1 MNSPL
6 KFPRRVR
13 IHGGECGAVARALHH
28 EAQKVALTQN
38 EQMFSSDVKG
48 LMRQADR
55 KKSLRSTLIERKQM
69 STKTSI
75 KRVALVA
82 VSALGFGLLSVA
94 PSSGAAITGS
104 ASIGPVRVSMTGAT
118 QDAVSAAAV
127 TITQTGAATNA
138 VAAAASGTRLLN
150 TIALTTA
157 PSAAAVL
164 VIAQANVVDGAS
176 ASLAVTASNTG
187 STGGVTLAQSQTL
200 TSAATADVITTAAA
214 IAGITFKANVAGTYS
229 GTITTAQ
236 VGNGNT
242 LVTPFT
248 FTTTGA
254 PTSFTFTSDLAST
267 AVSGAISATVTLKD
281 ANGAT
286 TQGSTVD
293 TFKLTASTVDSAG
306 AATTA
311 GTFASSGDITAADL
325 VDGTQSLVY
334 TNSVTASSTSTLT
347 ATPQGTLGTLGAKT
361 LTVTTVAASTFATAV
376 ATVDLSTTNVV
387 AASGNVAAPSLT
399 AMNAYTMALSQTSF
413 TFKIAGLTP
422 NTSFSWDITD
432 AITLTVNGAAYTS
445 GTDTVAIASAT
456 GTYELAVVTTSP
468 AANDTVVLDINT
480 VGGTNIAGQVNAT
493 VTYAVPTY
501 AVTLSSP
508 TATDLKVSGST
519 LTYTGYI
526 ADQFGNKLG
535 GATVTATGTNTPVT
549 SPVAITST
557 GSSNANGEFTLT
569 LTPAAATTSISTVIS
584 AVKSGLTNAI
594 TSASAHVTNLT
605 ATGIAATLT
614 LSDPDTASGSV
625 ATDGVGSRTINLAPA
640 VLTANGVAATDSWTA
655 ITVATTVPSAIAFS
669 ATATNGIRLVT
680 STPAGAV
687 IPVANTAAVTGT
699 GGTTTIY
706 AIPTKVGAG
715 VITVTSGGLT
725 ATYTLTGTLSA
736 SAKAQLVT
744 LTAGTNA
751 KGKAAYTVTTTDI
764 FGNVV
769 AADVNISMSG
779 AGYLSNG
786 FKNMTL
792 TTLAADGSNTFD
804 VISDGSA
811 ASGITATI
819 VSGSYTA
826 VDAAQALTS
835 GIAASAQS
843 ATATVTV
850 TGKSDDTTAAE
861 AAVDAALEAIDAA
874 TSAEEAAFEA
884 IAAADAATLAAEEAK
899 AAAEAA
905 TTAIEELSSQ
915 VATLMAALQAQIT
928 TLANTVAKILARL
941 PKK

>member
-75 KRVALVA
+75 KRIALVA
-82 VSALGFGLLSVA
+82 VSVLGFGLLSTVPA
-94 PSSGAAITGS
+94 FAADSTGT
-104 ASIGPVRVSMTGAT
+104 ATFAPVRVSFTGAT
-118 QDAVSAAAV
+118 QDAVDPALV
-127 TITQTGAATNA
+127 TLTADANWTDSDIVGTGANT
-138 VAAAASGTRLLN
+138 T
-150 TIALTTA
+150 TIAVTTA

-164 VIAQANVVDGAS
+164 TVSVSGSNFETLTDATAQLGGTAVLTDTNAGVD
-176 ASLAVTASNTG
+176 TA
-187 STGGVTLAQSQTL
+187 AQSL
-200 TSAATADVITTAAA
+200 V
-214 IAGITFKANVAGTYS
+214 GFGVKANVAGTYA
-229 GTITTAQ
+229 GTITI
-236 VGNGNT
+236 
-242 LVTPFT
+242 LPVTPTAGTDKLVIPFS

-254 PTSFTFTSDLAST
+254 PTSFTFTSDVAAT
-267 AVSGAISATVTLKD
+267 AVSGAITTTVTLKD
-281 ANGAT
+281 ANNAT
-286 TQGSTVD
+286 TQGGTLD
-293 TFKLTASTVDSAG
+293 TFALTASTVNSAG
-306 AATTA
+306 ATTA
-311 GTFASSGDITAADL
+311 GTFANSGAITEANL
-325 VDGTQSLVY
+325 VDGTQALVY

-376 ATVDLSTTNVV
+376 ATVDLSTTNVK
-387 AASGNVAAPSLT
+387 AASGNVAAPSLS

-422 NTSFSWDITD
+422 NASFSWDITSTPT
-432 AITLTVNGAAYTS
+432 ITVNGAAYSS
-445 GTDTVAIASAT
+445 GNDTVAIASAT
-456 GTYELAVVTTSP
+456 GTYELAVVATSP
-468 AANDTVVLDINT
+468 ANTNTVVLDINNA
-480 VGGTNIAGQVNAT
+480 GATNIAGQVNAT
-493 VTYAVPTY
+493 VTYATPTY

-508 TATDLKVSGST
+508 TETDLKVTGST
-519 LTYTGYI
+519 LTYVGTVK
-526 ADQFGNKLG
+526 DQFGNGLS
-535 GATVTATGTNTPVT
+535 GATVTATGTNTIAAGNT
-549 SPVAITST
+549 TST
-557 GSSNANGEFTLT
+557 ATASTDNAGAFTVS
-569 LTPAAATTSISTVIS
+569 LTPGATTTAVSTVVS

-850 TGKSDDTTAAE
+850 TGKSDDTIAAE
-861 AAVDAALEAIDAA
+861 AAYDAALEAIDAA
-874 TSAEEAAFEA
+874 TAAEEAAFEA

-899 AAAEAA
+899 ASADAA

-928 TLANTVAKILARL
+928 TLANTVAKILKRL